1 MTRET
6 RTIIDLG
13 DIKTVEIEC
22 TKCGNRLVRPAGA
35 IWPQNIISCPGG
47 CGAAWMPYRDSLNA
61 LRDAIFQLKNFST
74 LLPSQGNGPPFIVRL
89 EISGD
94 EKL

>member
-1 MTRET
+1 
-6 RTIIDLG
+6 
-13 DIKTVEIEC
+13 
-22 TKCGNRLVRPAGA
+22 
-35 IWPQNIISCPGG
+35 
-47 CGAAWMPYRDSLNA
+47 MPYRDSLNA